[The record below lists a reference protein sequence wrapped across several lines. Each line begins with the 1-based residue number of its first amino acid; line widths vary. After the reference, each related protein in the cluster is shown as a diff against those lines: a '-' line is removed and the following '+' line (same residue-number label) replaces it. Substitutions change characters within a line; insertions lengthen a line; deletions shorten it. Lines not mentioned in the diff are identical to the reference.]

1 MDMQIAK
8 KLRECRSKKKN
19 TQEQLASHLGVTV
32 QAVSKWERG
41 EGYPDITQLPPIA
54 MYYGVT
60 VDYLLGVDEAAK
72 KEKIHNYLLRQ
83 VPLTTDDR
91 VDLWREAYREFPSEP
106 LVLHNLAYALR
117 NQNIEDHADEILAL
131 SERLLKEAKQSGEYF
146 GAIGNLCRVYALK
159 GNLDKAKEYAAMAGR
174 YWITENELM
183 PRILESDEAARW
195 CIANWDS
202 LMVLIAKNAK
212 VMLEKG
218 RFSDEERLN
227 IAEATATMFET
238 IYDVLCS
245 IGFMGFPYVR
255 AFPWAL
261 KTARGYAVKEDRKS
275 TLHWL
280 KKAKEYAQAYEE
292 LEKEHLELLRDN
304 PPPEGWPIPD
314 PYVLVN
320 QYRNALDEPCF
331 AFLEDKRE
339 LFV

>member
-1 MDMQIAK
+1 MDMQIAE

-54 MYYGVT
+54 LYYGVT

-72 KEKIHNYLLRQ
+72 EEKIKNYVLRQ
-83 VPLTTDDR
+83 PPFAMNER
-91 VDLWREAYREFPSEP
+91 VALWREAYREFPNEP
-106 LVLHNLAYALR
+106 LVLHNLAFALR
-117 NQNIEDHADEILAL
+117 NQNLEEHADEILTL
-131 SERLLKEAKQSGEYF
+131 SERLLTEAKQSGEYF
-146 GAIGNLCRVYALK
+146 GAISNLCRVYALK
-159 GNLDKAKEYAAMAGR
+159 GNLDKAQEYAAMAGR

-183 PRILESDEAARW
+183 PCILEGDEAATW

-202 LMVLIAKNAK
+202 LMVLMAKNAK

-218 RFSDEERLN
+218 TFSDEERLN
-227 IAEATATMFET
+227 ITETTATVFESV
-238 IYDVLCS
+238 YRVLCGF
-245 IGFMGFPYVR
+245 GFMGFPYGR

-261 KTARGYAVKEDRKS
+261 KTAHGYAAKEDRES
-275 TLHWL
+275 TLRWL
-280 KKAKEYAQAYEE
+280 EKAHEYALDCAEQ
-292 LEKEHLELLRDN
+292 EKELLEHLRDN

-314 PYVLVN
+314 PYMLVN
-320 QYRNALDEPCF
+320 KLRNALEEPCF
-331 AFLEDKRE
+331 AFLGDKRG